1 MPRAQ
6 STQSPYKPRKQ
17 MQRMGP
23 EDDLGVEGVGQG
35 PDEEGGGEATQLEQA
50 PHVRHLRPD
59 TNACWRFGAV
69 LWTAACVRVCV
80 GVVRLPSWNSPTRTT
95 PADSHT

>member
-1 MPRAQ
+1 MFQASKSTQSMPRAQ

-23 EDDLGVEGVGQG
+23 EDDLGVEGVGEG
-35 PDEEGGGEATQLEQA
+35 PDEEGGGEAAQLEQA

-59 TNACWRFGAV
+59 TNACWRFGDV
-69 LWTAACVRVCV
+69 LRTASVHSGHSVCIQPLKWVCV
-80 GVVRLPSWNSPTRTT
+80 
-95 PADSHT
+95 